1 MLSVYKKTFVNPAFM
16 KLHNKIP
23 RKAGS
28 LLAHAIYLICVNLL
42 TKRIHHKKGRS
53 QTKMPPNVRERSSVP
68 LSFDSVNRM
77 RISEIVD
84 AKKENCDVKTFTFV
98 DKLCGKAEPG
108 QFVMVWIPG
117 VDEIPMSLSAITS
130 EGFTSITVHEVGDA
144 SRALNRKEKGNQ
156 IGVRGPFGN
165 GFVPAGGNVMLVGG
179 GTGLAPLMPLAE
191 KLAKVADKVTVMSG
205 VKCRD
210 NLLFMERLDSILSA
224 VDSET
229 VFTTEDGSYG
239 IECVVTDQVEQKLKK
254 EKFDMIYTCG
264 PEQMMYSMFLL
275 AEQYN
280 VPLQASLERIM
291 RCAIGLCGSCQIGKL
306 RVCKDGPVL
315 TSEQLRSVKE
325 EFGKFQL
332 DLTGKRIKI

>member
-1 MLSVYKKTFVNPAFM
+1 MRQLF
-16 KLHNKIP
+16 
-23 RKAGS
+23 
-28 LLAHAIYLICVNLL
+28 
-42 TKRIHHKKGRS
+42 KRIHAQKVRIRTKLQFHSRKGS
-53 QTKMPPNVRERSSVP
+53 QVPP
-68 LSFDSVNRM
+68 SFNSVNRM
-77 RISEIVD
+77 RIVEIVE
-84 AKKENCDVKTFTFV
+84 AKKENFTVKTFTFV
-98 DKLCGKAEPG
+98 DKLCGKAEAG

-130 EGFTSITVHEVGDA
+130 EGLSSITVNEVGEA
-144 SRALNRKEKGNQ
+144 SRALNQKKKGDQ

-165 GFVPAGGNVMLVGG
+165 GFVPAGGNVMIVGG
-179 GTGLAPLMPLAE
+179 GTGLAPLMPLTE

-210 NLLFMERLDSILSA
+210 NLLFLDRIDNILSE
-224 VDSET
+224 VHSET

-239 IECVVTDQVEQKLKK
+239 IECLVVDQVEQKLMK
-254 EKFDMIYTCG
+254 ERFDMIYTCG
-264 PEQMMYSMFLL
+264 PEQMMYNMFLL
-275 AEQYN
+275 AEQYT

-315 TSEQLRSVKE
+315 NSEQLRSVKE

-332 DLTGKRIKI
+332 DLTGKRIKL

>member
-1 MLSVYKKTFVNPAFM
+1 
-16 KLHNKIP
+16 
-23 RKAGS
+23 
-28 LLAHAIYLICVNLL
+28 
-42 TKRIHHKKGRS
+42 
-53 QTKMPPNVRERSSVP
+53 MPPNLRERSSVP
-68 LSFDSVNRM
+68 PSFDSVNRM
-77 RISEIVD
+77 RIVEIVD
-84 AKKENCDVKTFTFV
+84 AKKENPTVKTFTFV

-117 VDEIPMSLSAITS
+117 VDEIPMSLSAIS
-130 EGFTSITVHEVGDA
+130 AEGLSSITVNGIGEA
-144 SRALNRKEKGNQ
+144 SRALNQKEKGDQ
-156 IGVRGPFGN
+156 IGIRGPFGN
-165 GFVPAGGNVMLVGG
+165 GFVPVGGNVMVVGG
-179 GTGLAPLMPLAE
+179 GTGLAPLMPLTE
-191 KLAKVADKVTVMSG
+191 KLVKVVDKVTLMSG

-210 NLLFMERLDSILSA
+210 NLVFLDRTNDILSG

-239 IECVVTDQVEQKLKK
+239 IECLVVEQVEKKLKK

-264 PEQMMYSMFLL
+264 PEQMMYNIFLL
-275 AEQYN
+275 AEQHN

-332 DLTGKRIKI
+332 DFTGKRVKL